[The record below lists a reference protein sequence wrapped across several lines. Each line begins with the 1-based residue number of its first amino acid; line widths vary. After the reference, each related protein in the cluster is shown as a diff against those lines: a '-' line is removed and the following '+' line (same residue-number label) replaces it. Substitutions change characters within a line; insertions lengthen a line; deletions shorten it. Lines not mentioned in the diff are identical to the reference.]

1 MITSLNVNNFLG
13 RKEWNELLG
22 NIEEKERIWEKNRE
36 YLFSYIK
43 SHINRDDD
51 LVILHEVPYVYE
63 TGYNYRGQL
72 KYKRSNVRCQIY
84 LQLLEFCKSENL
96 SILYPDTVEVSYFR
110 TIAICCEKKYSNIN
124 SGVVFDEYKNRILV
138 LKNNVSGNKQAVVG
152 IHAPS
157 TGNIDKYWES
167 LKELY
172 RHLELQDYRNKIF
185 IGDFNVYLPGTRQ
198 KKLFFELL
206 SEGLVDLWIEKGNSH
221 KDATF
226 EKGTRID
233 YALVSHGIY
242 NEFEIYK
249 DDDIRKDGYS
259 DHSAVIIISNK

>member
-13 RKEWNELLG
+13 QKEWNELIG

-63 TGYNYRGQL
+63 TRYNYRGQL

-84 LQLLEFCKSENL
+84 LQLLEFCKSKKL
-96 SILYPDTVEVSYFR
+96 SILYPETVEVSYFR
-110 TIAICCEKKYSNIN
+110 TIAICYDKKYSNIN
-124 SGVVFDEYKNRILV
+124 LGVVFEEYKNRILV
-138 LKNNVSGNKQAVVG
+138 LKNNVTEIKQAVVG
-152 IHAPS
+152 VHAPS
-157 TGNIDKYWES
+157 TGNIDNYWKS
-167 LKELY
+167 LKELHS
-172 RHLELQDYRNKIF
+172 HLELQGYRNKIF
-185 IGDFNVYLPGTRQ
+185 IGDFNVYLPGTCQ
-198 KKLFFELL
+198 KKLFFGLL
-206 SEGLVDLWIEKGNSH
+206 SEGLVDMWIEKGNSH

-233 YALVSHGIY
+233 YALVSDGIY
-242 NEFEIYK
+242 NELEIYK
-249 DDDIRKDGYS
+249 DDDIRKDRYS
-259 DHSAVIIISNK
+259 DHSAVIISNS